1 MLFLARCPGC
11 AAVHA
16 GWCDGCWTV
25 LVNSPVVYRSGV
37 LVSHEYAGALRELI
51 VAMKYS
57 SARWVAPM
65 LGELWIARH
74 AHVCDVE
81 AVTWVPTTRARMR
94 DRGYDQSELI
104 ARRIARRLGVPS
116 TALLRR
122 VDDGAQ
128 TGRTASERRDGAHF
142 IARRSR
148 HTRVLLVDDVVTTGA
163 TLRHGCDALR
173 AVGVGTVTCAAIA
186 ATKAP
191 EGRR

>member
-1 MLFLARCPGC
+1 M
-11 AAVHA
+11 
-16 GWCDGCWTV
+16 
-25 LVNSPVVYRSGV
+25 
-37 LVSHEYAGALRELI
+37 SHEYAGALRELI

-74 AHVCDVE
+74 AQVCDVE

-128 TGRTASERRDGAHF
+128 TGRTASERRDGAKF
-142 IARRSR
+142 MARRSR
-148 HTRVLLVDDVVTTGA
+148 YARVLLVDDVVTTGA
-163 TLRHGCDALR
+163 TLEHGLDALR
-173 AVGVGTVTCAAIA
+173 SVGVRTVTCAAIA